1 MKSQLCIIIFLF
13 CLIKSSFESLQGVSD
28 DDLLDLIRNKEKL
41 IVLFTKPN
49 CEKCVEFEIHL
60 GNLEDDFKKHMN
72 SVTVKATN
80 SHLTRLYNPA
90 KEPAIVF
97 FRHGVPLLYS
107 GEPDENEI
115 YGFFDKNQSPAV
127 KELTDKIFEHITQA
141 ATGATTGDWFVMFYG
156 ASCVECQ
163 RLHAVWESVG
173 ATLRGRINVARM
185 DANLAGLNTAKRF
198 RVVNLPSFL
207 LFRLGKVYRYDLPMK
222 DVKTFVSFAQDW
234 YKNSKGET
242 VPLLSSPF
250 DELVDWCVEMIKMS
264 VAFGLDTLAEHPWIW
279 QIGLAGFG
287 LVVITAIIALL
298 KAGRSKPAKKD
309 SKKDKK
315 SK

>member
-49 CEKCVEFEIHL
+49 CEKCVEFEKHL
-60 GNLEDDFKKHMN
+60 ANLEDDFKKHMN

-127 KELTDKIFEHITQA
+127 KELADKIFEHITQA

>member
-49 CEKCVEFEIHL
+49 CEKCVEFEKHL

-127 KELTDKIFEHITQA
+127 KELADKIFEHITQA